1 MRCDRC
7 GTCQHLS
14 TFDFFALDAA
24 QQYADI
30 VARLALI
37 EDFAEHLDAGHDRLR
52 RVAEPHDLDFLADLD
67 LAALDAP
74 CYDSPAPRDR
84 ENVFDRHQEWL
95 VGFARRLRHVAV
107 YRLHQIQDGLAV
119 RAIVL
124 AASALERLQR
134 AAANY
139 RDVVTRKF
147 IFLQQVAHFQ
157 LDQIQQFRIIDHV
170 DLVHEDHDRGHTALP
185 PQQYMPPCL
194 RHPPFLSADP

>member
-67 LAALDAP
+67 LAALDP
-74 CYDSPAPRDR
+74 PWYDTPAPRARPIVVDR
-84 ENVFDRHQEWL
+84 DLKWL
-95 VGFARRLRHVAV
+95 VGF
-107 YRLHQIQDGLAV
+107 
-119 RAIVL
+119 
-124 AASALERLQR
+124 
-134 AAANY
+134 
-139 RDVVTRKF
+139 T
-147 IFLQQVAHFQ
+147 
-157 LDQIQQFRIIDHV
+157 
-170 DLVHEDHDRGHTALP
+170 
-185 PQQYMPPCL
+185 
-194 RHPPFLSADP
+194 